1 MAAEA
6 KVAPVGMEGDSRGHC
21 TWQVMKQED
30 SRKKPRC
37 LAKELEYFLSFI
49 LRVGRGGKA
58 SVQRRR
64 QRALWGMGE
73 YEILH
78 KILNAACLTQ
88 CQVHELLEL

>member
-49 LRVGRGGKA
+49 LRVGRGRGG
-58 SVQRRR
+58 S
-64 QRALWGMGE
+64 
-73 YEILH
+73 
-78 KILNAACLTQ
+78 Q
-88 CQVHELLEL
+88 CAEEEAEGSLGYGRI